1 GGEGGK
7 EEESGKRGQQRDD
20 DAGEQVV
27 AEERTSEPADKSR
40 IEGIEGGRRARC
52 GVVAVLRDT
61 EEEHAVPAGPDVRD
75 PAQVAGDGG
84 VVPARDIR
92 MVVRLEPREREEGRG
107 PDRGPGPEEE
117 LGHRVPGPFEA
128 QLPARG
134 AALLHTFGRAH
145 RRSDDTGLPDRIFTV
160 PEAQATLADV
170 RPLAERMVAARREL
184 TEAGAKLEEL

>member
-1 GGEGGK
+1 
-7 EEESGKRGQQRDD
+7 
-20 DAGEQVV
+20 
-27 AEERTSEPADKSR
+27 
-40 IEGIEGGRRARC
+40 
-52 GVVAVLRDT
+52 
-61 EEEHAVPAGPDVRD
+61 
-75 PAQVAGDGG
+75 
-84 VVPARDIR
+84 PARDIR

-184 TEAGAKLEEL
+184 TEAGAKLEELRRVVAGNGGGLSTSDAQELQDRVDEAMAEIAGCVKAITELGVQVKDLDRGLVDFPSLRGGDEVLLCWHVGEDEIRYW